1 MSVITTKLSSKGQI
15 VIPKE
20 IRDELHW
27 EAGTLLS
34 LVATGSGVSLRSLS
48 TKSGRNLGDLI
59 GLLKHDGA
67 AIPIEALSKPVDVSV
82 DWEKSEQRNK

>member
-1 MSVITTKLSSKGQI
+1 MSVVTIKLSSKGQI

-27 EAGTLLS
+27 EAGTQLS
-34 LVATGSGVSLRSLS
+34 LVATGSGVSLKAISAK
-48 TKSGRNLGDLI
+48 TGRNLGALI
-59 GLLKHDGA
+59 GMLKHDGS
-67 AIPIEALSKPVDVSV
+67 PISIEELCKPVDVRA